1 MNVQVLTFKGI
12 PYQIKLNDGA
22 EHRKQL
28 DDRFVNAVA
37 EATLPEDN
45 IIMSRKWE
53 QNSTRYGT
61 PDEVFTEVI
70 EEINAL
76 FDEETLTK
84 LVEEAKSKQPPSP
97 KQYRKLSVQE
107 FKDAEDWKERLNLL
121 DHMENPT
128 KDDYELLELAL
139 QDEKMQVRRT
149 AVYLLA
155 MIEDK
160 ETLPYLK
167 KGLED
172 KAVPV
177 RRTAG
182 DGYSDLGLKEGL
194 NDVYPLLD
202 DRSPIVRWRAAMFIY
217 EVGDK
222 ESLPYLYEYQ
232 EDPQYDVRLQKEIAI
247 ARIEKGEEAM
257 GSVWKQIQERE
268 R

>member
-1 MNVQVLTFKGI
+1 M
-12 PYQIKLNDGA
+12 NDGE
-22 EHRKQL
+22 EHRRQL
-28 DDRFVNAVA
+28 DDRFVEAVA

-45 IIMSRKWE
+45 IIMGRKWE
-53 QNSTRYGT
+53 QTSTRYGT

-76 FDEETLTK
+76 YDEETLK
-84 LVEEAKSKQPPSP
+84 NRIAEARSKQPPKP
-97 KQYRKLSVQE
+97 KEYRKVSVAE
-107 FKDAEDWKERLNLL
+107 FKAAADWKARLNLL
-121 DHMENPT
+121 DHMANPG
-128 KDDYELLELAL
+128 KDDYELLSIAL

-155 MIEDK
+155 MIEDE
-160 ETLPYLK
+160 ETLEYLK
-167 KGLED
+167 TGLAD

-182 DGYSDLGLKEGL
+182 DGYSDLGFKEGL
-194 NDVYPLLD
+194 RDMYPLLD

-217 EVGDK
+217 EVGDD
-222 ESLPYLYEYQ
+222 ESLPYLYEYK
-232 EDPQYDVRLQKEIAI
+232 EDSQYDVKLQKEMAI
-247 ARIEKGEEAM
+247 ARIEKGEAAM